1 VFECVIEIVVY
12 LSRMLD
18 MRSSRGELGV
28 CCLMSCGV
36 SVLLSGHKVR
46 PSDANKANRPRW
58 SEATC
63 ADGG

>member
-1 VFECVIEIVVY
+1 VFEGVIGIVVS

-46 PSDANKANRPRW
+46 PSDANKTNRPRW
-58 SEATC
+58 SAATF
-63 ADGG
+63 ADVG